1 MAFFTYDAEIKKH
14 VILARNESEHI
25 LYDEISERMNID
37 DTGTGYFSI
46 WIYDRTDSVFFKID
60 RDEMDRCFCDYA
72 SVKVEEIGEETPLI
86 KQIYKVIVNE
96 SLTSKMTKN
105 THLTDSIFGLNKTN

>member
-1 MAFFTYDAEIKKH
+1 
-14 VILARNESEHI
+14 
-25 LYDEISERMNID
+25 MNID

-86 KQIYKVIVNE
+86 KQIYKEVIVNE